1 MNFNIPMS
9 DVGMITGFLGAFF
22 LLIAFYKSL
31 FHSRRPPEEVALEA
45 METQRKNEQEEALR
59 VNISDPFAQTS
70 LEVTAPE
77 VSLNSDTPK
86 VNSDPKPSPVLS
98 AFRQLAPTGML
109 GEITVKNSDLYQWE

>member
-9 DVGMITGFLGAFF
+9 DVGMITGCLGAFF

-45 METQRKNEQEEALR
+45 METQRKLDKEEALR
-59 VNISDPFAQTS
+59 VNISDPFAQTA
-70 LEVTAPE
+70 LETDPQE
-77 VSLNSDTPK
+77 SPLLSDPQ
-86 VNSDPKPSPVLS
+86 NGDSDPKPALAFS
-98 AFRQLAPTGML
+98 AFRQLAPTGEL

>member
-1 MNFNIPMS
+1 MNLNIPMS

-31 FHSRRPPEEVALEA
+31 FHSRRHPEEVALEA
-45 METQRKNEQEEALR
+45 MEAQRKNDKEDALR

-70 LEVTAPE
+70 LESNTQEA
-77 VSLNSDTPK
+77 LQNSDTPK
-86 VNSDPKPSPVLS
+86 VDSDPKPAPVLS